1 MWARG
6 NIAGVVLAGGKSS
19 RMGTNKALL
28 SYKQTPLIEHMQQ
41 ILKDTGIDRV
51 IISGQVDGYESFPDK
66 TPFQGPVKAI
76 EDIIEEN
83 EDAIKGFLFVPVDM
97 PLLNSDV
104 LDVLLSY
111 PEGAYFN
118 ERPLP
123 AYISAP
129 YCKTNA
135 HSVRQMLDQLSI
147 KPVRIPET
155 LIPCMENV
163 NTPEEWREIKK
174 HEY

>member
-1 MWARG
+1 MWAKR

-28 SYKQTPLIEHMQQ
+28 FYKQSPLVEHMQQ
-41 ILKDTGIDRV
+41 ILKDTGIDRI
-51 IISGQVDGYESFPDK
+51 IISGQVDGYECFPDE
-66 TPFQGPVKAI
+66 TLFQGPVKAI

-83 EDAIKGFLFVPVDM
+83 QDAIKGFLFIPVDM
-97 PLLNSDV
+97 PLLNPDI
-104 LDVLLSY
+104 LDVLLRY

-118 ERPLP
+118 EMPLP

-135 HSVRQMLDQLSI
+135 HSVRQMLDQLKI
-147 KPVRIPET
+147 KPINIPKSF
-155 LIPCMENV
+155 IPCMKNV
-163 NTPEEWREIKK
+163 NTPEEWGKVK
-174 HEY
+174 AHEY